1 MELALDACG
10 YIGTVAVFDG
20 ATVVASREVAMRGEA
35 EERLMPAVV
44 EAVMTAGG
52 WDRLSAIWVGAGPGS
67 FTPLRLAASIAK
79 GVATA
84 RGLPLYAGSSLA
96 LAAADPG
103 LGEGRVAVALDAMR
117 GEVFVQLFERT
128 GGSLGAPEPWQRVAR
143 DAAAEL
149 AQRAG
154 ARLVSLPAAG
164 AGKVRPHAAH
174 FRFLH
179 DAGLMT
185 PVDLEGWEPEYGR
198 LAEAQVVWETRHGR
212 PLSERP

>member
-20 ATVVASREVAMRGEA
+20 ATVVASREVVMRGEA

-44 EAVMTAGG
+44 DAVMAAGG
-52 WDRLSAIWVGAGPGS
+52 WDRLSAVWVGGGPGS

-84 RGLPLYAGSSLA
+84 RRLPLHAGSSLA

-103 LGEGRVAVALDAMR
+103 LGDGRVAVALDAMR
-117 GEVFVQLFERT
+117 GEVFVQLFERH
-128 GGSLGAPEPWQRVAR
+128 GNSLGAPAPWQRVAR
-143 DAAAEL
+143 DAAVEL

-154 ARLVSLPAAG
+154 ARLLQLPVTG
-164 AGKVRPHAAH
+164 GEVRPHAAH
-174 FRFLH
+174 FRLLH
-179 DAGLMT
+179 DAGLVM
-185 PVDLEGWEPEYGR
+185 PVDLERWEPEYGR
-198 LAEAQVVWETRHGR
+198 LAEAQVVWEARHGR